1 MKSSICLT
9 RFLGAPSRMVGANRV
24 NRLVSL
30 NQFRLSEGGQTTRTT
45 VSVPRRRFVRCAW
58 TAQTASVW
66 RLLPRPM
73 SSARRNEFMFHIR
86 AIPLFWCS
94 KNRMPGSRI
103 SGILSS
109 SGLVTT
115 MCYPFCD
122 PFQAGVSPA
131 SRQGNNSAPGP
142 LWTGGTVVFAG
153 TRHPPCPPE
162 SMVAGALCPGK
173 SGGCREFLWR
183 PPGRGCS
190 ARRQPAHGALPGCWL
205 SWLSGPLISLN
216 HHSSPF
222 EFIGYPLPCGLR
234 GAP

>member
-131 SRQGNNSAPGP
+131 SRQGNSSAPGP

-173 SGGCREFLWR
+173 SGGCRES
-183 PPGRGCS
+183 GGGHRGEV
-190 ARRQPAHGALPGCWL
+190 AAHAANQPTALSLVVGYPGCPDRSYL
-205 SWLSGPLISLN
+205 LIIIRA
-216 HHSSPF
+216 HSSLSATLCPA
-222 EFIGYPLPCGLR
+222 G
-234 GAP
+234 